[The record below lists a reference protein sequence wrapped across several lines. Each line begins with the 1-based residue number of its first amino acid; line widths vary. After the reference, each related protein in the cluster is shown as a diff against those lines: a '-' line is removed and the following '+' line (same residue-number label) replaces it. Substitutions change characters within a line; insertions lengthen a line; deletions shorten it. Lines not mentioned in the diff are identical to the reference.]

1 MAWRM
6 ADAAFYIWLLLS
18 FFVLTEDASYASFS
32 ETSPSTD
39 GFCRYSLEK
48 AGERAS
54 IRGTTTTTS
63 IDRQRVTW
71 PTNVLVTT
79 KSKFKCSHVVTPYYN
94 NSMLKLMPFDIE
106 LNPCPISALTFKK
119 PIYIMGDFNCSILN
133 NETRN
138 LKALLD
144 FCRSFNF
151 SQLITSSTR
160 TTDVSKSLLGIKLYK
175 KLFCRSLLHTVF
187 LQQIVRIHSFGG
199 F

>member
-54 IRGTTTTTS
+54 IRGTTTTS

-71 PTNVLVTT
+71 PTNELVTT
-79 KSKFKCSHVVTPYYN
+79 KSQFKRSHAVTLYYN
-94 NSMLKLMPFDIE
+94 NST
-106 LNPCPISALTFKK
+106 ATF
-119 PIYIMGDFNCSILN
+119 
-133 NETRN
+133 
-138 LKALLD
+138 
-144 FCRSFNF
+144 
-151 SQLITSSTR
+151 
-160 TTDVSKSLLGIKLYK
+160 
-175 KLFCRSLLHTVF
+175 
-187 LQQIVRIHSFGG
+187 
-199 F
+199 

>member
-1 MAWRM
+1 M
-6 ADAAFYIWLLLS
+6 ADVAFYIWLLLS

-94 NSMLKLMPFDIE
+94 NSMLKLMPFDME
-106 LNPCPISALTFKK
+106 LNPGRF
-119 PIYIMGDFNCSILN
+119 
-133 NETRN
+133 
-138 LKALLD
+138 
-144 FCRSFNF
+144 
-151 SQLITSSTR
+151 
-160 TTDVSKSLLGIKLYK
+160 
-175 KLFCRSLLHTVF
+175 LH
-187 LQQIVRIHSFGG
+187 
-199 F
+199 